1 MDSLTVRG
9 LRVHLKAIHT
19 VYASMLRG
27 AKDKAGKVKRRNH
40 GVLDQI
46 NKTWSQSLENDRAFP
61 VVKLNTTGYLEVMQA
76 TSSSRW
82 PEFSCVVCVV
92 LMCYLKF
99 HLCSQD

>member
-9 LRVHLKAIHT
+9 LHVHLKAIHT

-27 AKDKAGKVKRRNH
+27 AKDKAGKDKCRNH
-40 GVLDQI
+40 GILDQI